1 MPYTGLVADVL
12 EQMAGG
18 LKSGMVY
25 IGAKNLLELKKAK
38 FIQITPAS
46 LKESHPHDLASIDK
60 AVNY

>member
-25 IGAKNLLELKKAK
+25 IGAKNLLELKRKR
-38 FIQITPAS
+38 S
-46 LKESHPHDLASIDK
+46 LFRSRRL
-60 AVNY
+60 V